1 MYSYFDPIGFS
12 ALTKAEQASVEKEI
26 VKIYKKEFET
36 KSSSSS
42 SSSSPPENQ
51 QTTTTTKPTNIDK
64 AWQGFLKSTNK
75 DLRQEVS
82 TTATIN
88 DDIKRYRNLATKLY
102 VWETLF

>member
-12 ALTKAEQASVEKEI
+12 ALTTAEQASVEKEI

-42 SSSSPPENQ
+42 PENQ
-51 QTTTTTKPTNIDK
+51 QTITTTKPTNIDK

-102 VWETLF
+102 V